1 MFWIATKGNK
11 IVYIVDTGDGEQG
24 ILKSLEYQQITDYDQ
39 IQSVNNP
46 YFEGTIG
53 GDLREFN
60 STTWGRKTQQE
71 ILTELGKSKLG
82 ENEVILFEDGW
93 KVIESYKGK
102 TIYNKENQYQ
112 YQELYEHE
120 IPEGWTI
127 EEPIKDKPCKFE
139 NNKWVVDISKYKEQK
154 FNEISSA
161 FEDNVMNG
169 HFNSPTLG
177 IEVDCRR
184 GGINNDIQNL
194 ERLIK
199 RMNRENILET
209 PYKGYTEEVVATID
223 QLNTLLEEMGDYGL
237 LLYLKKWQLEE
248 QVKNVNDSELLKD
261 IKWNEE

>member
-1 MFWIATKGNK
+1 
-11 IVYIVDTGDGEQG
+11 
-24 ILKSLEYQQITDYDQ
+24 
-39 IQSVNNP
+39 
-46 YFEGTIG
+46 
-53 GDLREFN
+53 
-60 STTWGRKTQQE
+60 
-71 ILTELGKSKLG
+71 
-82 ENEVILFEDGW
+82 
-93 KVIESYKGK
+93 
-102 TIYNKENQYQ
+102 
-112 YQELYEHE
+112 
-120 IPEGWTI
+120 
-127 EEPIKDKPCKFE
+127 
-139 NNKWVVDISKYKEQK
+139 
-154 FNEISSA
+154 
-161 FEDNVMNG
+161 MNG